1 MTKLDVIFMSLT
13 VVSIVFV
20 MIVTHKAF
28 VNLEIILTHYLGG
41 N

>member
-1 MTKLDVIFMSLT
+1 MTKLDAVFMSLT

-20 MIVTHKAF
+20 MVITHRAF
-28 VNLEIILTHYLGG
+28 FNLEIIITHYLGG

>member
-1 MTKLDVIFMSLT
+1 MTKLDAILISLT
-13 VVSIVFV
+13 VTTIVFV
-20 MIVTHKAF
+20 MVITHKAF

>member
-1 MTKLDVIFMSLT
+1 MTKLDVILMSLT

-20 MIVTHKAF
+20 MAITHEAF
-28 VNLEIILTHYLGG
+28 VNLESILTHYLGG

>member
-1 MTKLDVIFMSLT
+1 MTKLDAILISSL
-13 VVSIVFV
+13 
-20 MIVTHKAF
+20 MIVIAVTMVITHKAF